1 MGYRIPN
8 IRHLRVFIA
17 VAENKS
23 ISKASEKVFLSQP
36 AITQAITKLE
46 GMLNTSLFQRRSDGM
61 YVTESGEVFLMRVRR
76 AIEMIAE
83 GVKNALRLGGGK
95 GQVLHLLQMLKTTQ
109 LRALI
114 AVSGAHNFSVA
125 GRNLGVSQSALH
137 RAARELEE
145 LLKIVLFEKTSTGI
159 STSKA
164 ARALSKACKLAFA
177 EIRQGKDEVNAI
189 HNREIGRI
197 VIGSMPLARTSLL
210 PKAIIQLSREFPDF
224 RVTINDGP
232 YDDLLYHLRHGDID
246 LLVGALRSPP
256 PSDDVIQEELFAS
269 PLTIIAR
276 SGHPLCSEKPVAIQ
290 MLAEYPWVVPRL
302 GTPTRSIFESAF
314 TEAGMEVP
322 GRLVECSSQ
331 ILVRSL
337 LMDSDR
343 LTIISAHQV
352 QHELNLGLL
361 ETVPYK
367 LAHSSRPIGLTFRR
381 SWKPTKTQYS
391 LIQLLRN
398 G

>member
-1 MGYRIPN
+1 MDYRIPN
-8 IRHLRVFIA
+8 IRHLRVFVE

-76 AIEMIAE
+76 SIEMITE
-83 GVKNALRLGGGK
+83 GVKNAIRLGGGK
-95 GQVLHLLQMLKTTQ
+95 GQTLQLVQMLKTTQ

-114 AVSGAHNFSVA
+114 AVSEAHNFSVA
-125 GRNLGVSQSALH
+125 GRNLGISQSALH
-137 RAARELEE
+137 RAARELED
-145 LLKIVLFEKTSTGI
+145 LLRIVLFEKTSTGI

-177 EIRQGKDEVNAI
+177 EIRQGWDEVNSI
-189 HNREIGRI
+189 HNREIGEI
-197 VIGSMPLARTSLL
+197 VVGSMPLARTSLL
-210 PKAIIQLSREFPDF
+210 PKAIIELSRQFPDF
-224 RVTINDGP
+224 RIKVNDGP

-246 LLVGALRSPP
+246 LLVGALRFPS
-256 PSDDVIQEELFAS
+256 PSDDVIQEELFSS
-269 PLTIIAR
+269 PVAIIAR
-276 SGHPLCSEKPVAIQ
+276 SGHPLCRAKAVDIH
-290 MLAEYPWVVPRL
+290 MLAEYPWVVPRR

-314 TEAGMEVP
+314 TEAGMDVP
-322 GRLVECSSQ
+322 SRLVECSSQ

-352 QHELNLGLL
+352 QHELSLGLL
-361 ETVPYK
+361 ETVPYR

-391 LIQLLRN
+391 FMQLLRN